1 MAYKILLINIINKMT
16 HKLKNNSFQIIIDA
30 KGAELNSFKSL
41 ISGQE
46 YIWQGDPSIWA
57 GHSPVL
63 FPIVGGLKDDTYFH
77 ENKEYKLARHGFVR
91 RNEDLTI
98 EEQTPNS
105 ITFSLTQTPNIR
117 KLYPFDFEFNI
128 TYKLLDDT
136 LLVQH
141 SIKNLG
147 DDDMLFSLG
156 AHPAFNCPI
165 NKGESYSDYALV
177 FSEKETLSTW
187 NLNADGIITEE
198 GERILDNSKTIYLH
212 EDIFENDAL
221 IFKALKSKEVKLVSK
236 KSATEVILSFND
248 FKSLGLWAKPK
259 APFVCIEP
267 WLGYADVVD
276 ANQELTDK
284 EGIIKLLAG
293 KIFSAEYSIQVKELL
308 ITNC

>member
-63 FPIVGGLKDDTYFH
+63 FPIVGGLKNDTYFH
-77 ENKEYKLARHGFVR
+77 ENKEYKLPRHGFVR
-91 RNEDLTI
+91 RSEDLTV

-105 ITFSLTQTPNIR
+105 ITFSLVQNSNIR
-117 KLYPFDFEFNI
+117 KSYPFDFEFNV

-147 DDDMLFSLG
+147 NDDMFFSLG

-165 NKGESYSDYALV
+165 NEGESYSDYALV
-177 FSEKETLSTW
+177 FNEKE
-187 NLNADGIITEE
+187 NLNTWDLNNQGIITQE
-198 GERILDNSKTIYLH
+198 GARILDNSKTINLH

-221 IFKALKSKEVKLVSK
+221 IFKTLRSKEVRLVSK
-236 KSATEVILSFND
+236 KSATEVILSFKD

-276 ANQELTDK
+276 ANQKLCDK
-284 EGIIKLLAG
+284 EGINKLSP
-293 KIFSAEYSIQVKELL
+293 KNDFKAEYSIQVKEV
-308 ITNC
+308 